1 MRRDSTS
8 ISNSKMAIWLL
19 AAFLLS
25 SLAIGPSVSKEE
37 EILQKYKL
45 LSDVVEKIEN
55 HYVKEVDEE
64 KLFHSAL
71 DGMVRS
77 LDQHSQF
84 LAPDLYEELKIST
97 TGEFGGLGI
106 QISIRDGILTII
118 SPIEGTPAD
127 KAGLRPGDRIIE
139 IEGETTKDITLE
151 EAVKRLRGPKGEE
164 VTIRIWRSLKGGT
177 SETQLVTIV
186 RDIIQVKSV
195 EWKMLPDQIAWLR
208 LNEFQGDS
216 GDELRRALRQ
226 AKKEGA
232 VAMILDLR
240 RNPGGLLSAAIDV
253 AELFVPKGELIVY
266 TLGRDEDQSRRYIA
280 QARKREWDGPLAV
293 LIDVGSAS
301 ASEIV
306 AGAVRDLEV
315 GTLVGTHSFGKA
327 SVQNIYELPDNS
339 ALKLTTAYY
348 YTSSGTQ
355 IDGKGIAPHR
365 VVELE
370 YPEEESLEDEEDTL
384 LQDPQVDAAMDVLKG
399 QVLLHES
406 GLAG

>member
-1 MRRDSTS
+1 MV
-8 ISNSKMAIWLL
+8 IGLL

-25 SLAIGPSVSKEE
+25 SLAIGPSLSKEE
-37 EILQKYKL
+37 EILKKYKL
-45 LSDVVEKIEN
+45 FSDVVGKIEN
-55 HYVKEVDEE
+55 HYVNEVDEE
-64 KLFHSAL
+64 KLFYSAL

-84 LAPDLYEELKIST
+84 LAPELYEELRIST

-106 QISIRDGILTII
+106 QISIRVGILTII

-127 KAGLRPGDRIIE
+127 EAGLRPGDRIIE
-139 IEGETTKDITLE
+139 IEGQTTKDVTLE
-151 EAVKRLRGPKGEE
+151 EAVKRLRGPKGAE
-164 VTIRIWRSLKGGT
+164 VTIRIWRALKGGT
-177 SETQLVTIV
+177 SETRLVTIV
-186 RDIIQVKSV
+186 RDIIHVKSV
-195 EWKMLPDQIAWLR
+195 KWQMMSEGIAYLR

-216 GDELRRALRQ
+216 GDELRRALKS
-226 AKKEGA
+226 AKAEGA
-232 VAMILDLR
+232 KGMILDLR

-266 TLGRDEDQSRRYIA
+266 TLGRDEDQSRRYVA
-280 QARKREWDGPLAV
+280 QARKREWDGPLVV
-293 LIDVGSAS
+293 LIDAGSAS

-315 GTLVGTHSFGKA
+315 GILVGTHSFGKA
-327 SVQNIYELPDNS
+327 SVQNVYELPDNS

-365 VVELE
+365 VVEPE
-370 YPEEESLEDEEDTL
+370 YLEEEDPGREENEML
-384 LQDPQVDAAMDVLKG
+384 RDPQVAAAMDVLKG
-399 QVLLHES
+399 QLLLHES
-406 GLAG
+406 GLVG

>member
-1 MRRDSTS
+1 LRRDSMGV
-8 ISNSKMAIWLL
+8 SNSKTAIWLV

-25 SLAIGPSVSKEE
+25 SLAIGPSLSKEE
-37 EILQKYKL
+37 EILHKYKL

-127 KAGLRPGDRIIE
+127 EAGLRPGDRIIE

-151 EAVKRLRGPKGEE
+151 EAVKRLRGAKGEE

-186 RDIIQVKSV
+186 RDIIHVKSV
-195 EWKMLPDQIAWLR
+195 EWKMLPDNVAWLR

-232 VAMILDLR
+232 EAMILDLR
-240 RNPGGLLSAAIDV
+240 RNPGGLLSAAIEV

-293 LIDVGSAS
+293 LIDMGSAS

-306 AGAVRDLEV
+306 AGAIRDLEV
-315 GTLVGTHSFGKA
+315 GVLVGTHSFGKA
-327 SVQNIYELPDNS
+327 SVQNIYELEDNS
-339 ALKLTTAYY
+339 ALKLTTRWGEIPLP
-348 YTSSGTQ
+348 S
-355 IDGKGIAPHR
+355 ICVP
-365 VVELE
+365 
-370 YPEEESLEDEEDTL
+370 L
-384 LQDPQVDAAMDVLKG
+384 LV
-399 QVLLHES
+399 
-406 GLAG
+406 

>member
-1 MRRDSTS
+1 LCPEQRRPFTHTMV
-8 ISNSKMAIWLL
+8 IGLL

-25 SLAIGPSVSKEE
+25 SLAIGPSLSKEE
-37 EILQKYKL
+37 EILKKYKL
-45 LSDVVEKIEN
+45 FSDVVGKIEN
-55 HYVKEVDEE
+55 HYVNEVDEE
-64 KLFHSAL
+64 KLFYSAL

-84 LAPDLYEELKIST
+84 LAPELYEELRIST

-127 KAGLRPGDRIIE
+127 EAGLRPGDRIIE
-139 IEGETTKDITLE
+139 IEGQTTKDVTLE
-151 EAVKRLRGPKGEE
+151 EAVKRLRGPKGAE
-164 VTIRIWRSLKGGT
+164 VTIRIWRALKGGT
-177 SETQLVTIV
+177 SETRLVTIV
-186 RDIIQVKSV
+186 RDIIHVKSV
-195 EWKMLPDQIAWLR
+195 KWQMMSEGIAYLR

-216 GDELRRALRQ
+216 GDELRRALKS
-226 AKKEGA
+226 AKAEGA
-232 VAMILDLR
+232 KGMILDLR

-266 TLGRDEDQSRRYIA
+266 TLGRDEDQSRRYVA
-280 QARKREWDGPLAV
+280 QARKREWDGPLVV
-293 LIDVGSAS
+293 LIDAGSAS

-315 GTLVGTHSFGKA
+315 GILVGTHSFGKA
-327 SVQNIYELPDNS
+327 SVQNVYELPDNS

-365 VVELE
+365 VVEPE
-370 YPEEESLEDEEDTL
+370 YLEEEDPGREENEML
-384 LQDPQVDAAMDVLKG
+384 RDPQVAAAMDVLKG
-399 QVLLHES
+399 QLLLHES
-406 GLAG
+406 GLVG

>member
-1 MRRDSTS
+1 LRRDSTS